1 MNYQELLAWAN
12 RPNEMAERMKKR
24 QSLPQGFYRD
34 EDGES
39 FDIEDLTPLQRK
51 ARRAT
56 MEADLRD

>member
-12 RPNEMAERMKKR
+12 RPNEMKKR
-24 QSLPQGFYRD
+24 QSLPQGFYCD